1 MIQQP
6 RKVKDDTKG
15 DGDYRRRFL
24 SPLSLG
30 SVTMTLRW

>member
-6 RKVKDDTKG
+6 RKVKDDKKDMVIIEG
-15 DGDYRRRFL
+15 F
-24 SPLSLG
+24 PLRSRAG

>member
-6 RKVKDDTKG
+6 RKVKDDKNDKVIVEG
-15 DGDYRRRFL
+15 F
-24 SPLSLG
+24 PLRSRVG